1 MPSSNFM
8 LTPMSAC
15 RPPKRFETPRS
26 SSSAILFFLLLARR
40 QDTLR
45 AKDHHQNQDQA
56 KHHALVLCRLKLRR
70 QLTQGITAEKRN
82 PQLGA
87 RLSQSIEPERQAL
100 EQLQVENRDA
110 SCTEYRARDRTH
122 AAQNDHG
129 Q

>member
-40 QDTLR
+40 QDTLG

-56 KHHALVLCRLKLRR
+56 KHHAFVLRRLKLHR
-70 QLTQGITAEKRN
+70 QLAQRKTAEYRN
-82 PQLGA
+82 RQLGA
-87 RLSQSIEPERQAL
+87 RLSQSVEPERQAL
-100 EQLQVENRDA
+100 EHLQVENRDA
-110 SCTEYRARDRTH
+110 GCAENRTG
-122 AAQNDHG
+122 DG
-129 Q
+129 